1 MRFLPRTLTARTV
14 LLLGLALLLAQ
25 LASFALI
32 LNDRQQLS
40 LARNETPAITRF
52 AVTASDTVAA
62 APEFRQL
69 VIEDSSQRG
78 ARFAITSAPPITD
91 DSRDADLEERVV
103 EALEDAGVADAEVR
117 AGRAVT
123 GGSAPEPDRPLLQLA
138 MRLPDGSWLQGQLGT
153 PPRDPFL
160 ILRLAAA
167 TLLLYLL
174 VLGAAIWGARS
185 INRPLHELTEA
196 ARKFAGRSSPEPLAP
211 RGPDDVREAMEAF
224 NAMNARIVSLLD
236 EKDYLLGAIGHDL
249 RTPLAS
255 LRIRIE
261 SMEPA
266 EEREAA
272 IVKVEEMAAMLED
285 ILVLARTG
293 RARTDLR
300 PIELSALV
308 EALTEEYIDLGRP
321 VSMESS
327 PRLRIEAAPDLL
339 RRALRNLID
348 NAVTYAG
355 SAQLAVLQGGD
366 SAIVEVR
373 DTGPGIAPEERE
385 RVMAPFQRLEASR
398 SRETGGT
405 GLGLAIAR
413 SIAESHGGT
422 LTLDQN
428 VPCGLVAR
436 LCVPLASGLQIG
448 R

>member
-185 INRPLHELTEA
+185 INRPLRLNRWRRA
-196 ARKFAGRSSPEPLAP
+196 ARTMCLAARGEGLSARRDWPRLAHAAGVVAHPRREHGARRGTGSGHRQGRGDGGHVGQHSRPGEDKAGEPTCARSS
-211 RGPDDVREAMEAF
+211 
-224 NAMNARIVSLLD
+224 
-236 EKDYLLGAIGHDL
+236 
-249 RTPLAS
+249 
-255 LRIRIE
+255 
-261 SMEPA
+261 
-266 EEREAA
+266 
-272 IVKVEEMAAMLED
+272 
-285 ILVLARTG
+285 
-293 RARTDLR
+293 
-300 PIELSALV
+300 
-308 EALTEEYIDLGRP
+308 
-321 VSMESS
+321 
-327 PRLRIEAAPDLL
+327 
-339 RRALRNLID
+339 
-348 NAVTYAG
+348 
-355 SAQLAVLQGGD
+355 
-366 SAIVEVR
+366 
-373 DTGPGIAPEERE
+373 
-385 RVMAPFQRLEASR
+385 FQR
-398 SRETGGT
+398 
-405 GLGLAIAR
+405 
-413 SIAESHGGT
+413 
-422 LTLDQN
+422 
-428 VPCGLVAR
+428 
-436 LCVPLASGLQIG
+436 
-448 R
+448 